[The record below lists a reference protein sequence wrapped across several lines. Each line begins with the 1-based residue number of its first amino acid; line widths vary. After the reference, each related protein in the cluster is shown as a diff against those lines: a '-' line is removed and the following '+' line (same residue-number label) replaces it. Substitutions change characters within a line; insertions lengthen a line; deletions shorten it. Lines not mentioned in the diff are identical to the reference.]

1 MMHQEA
7 RWRSGPTHERY
18 AELIKAPEKVQKISD
33 CTAVACGA
41 EFTMWLCDGKLWSAG
56 GSQYGQLG
64 HGTDHE
70 YNAKDCKPHSLALPV
85 LHNPAHSSAIQDIQA
100 SCKQI
105 KPMWSTHCHHRAL

>member
-1 MMHQEA
+1 MHLRVQRGIAIEA
-7 RWRSGPTHERY
+7 YKWR
-18 AELIKAPEKVQKISD
+18 AELITAPARVQKISD

-70 YNAKDCKPHSLALPV
+70 YNAKDCEPSPTIRLCA
-85 LHNPAHSSAIQDIQA
+85 
-100 SCKQI
+100 
-105 KPMWSTHCHHRAL
+105 

>member
-1 MMHQEA
+1 M
-7 RWRSGPTHERY
+7 RVCC
-18 AELIKAPEKVQKISD
+18 AELIKSPVEVQKISD

-70 YNAKDCKPHSLALPV
+70 YNAKDCKRLPGSSSFSPVWEHS
-85 LHNPAHSSAIQDIQA
+85 
-100 SCKQI
+100 
-105 KPMWSTHCHHRAL
+105 